1 MILPGLVMVGLCQT
15 QALLYSGLFLLA
27 AGSSLVTPCLTALV
41 SLYTPTD
48 RQGETLG
55 IFRSLGSLGRAFAP
69 LLAAMIYWR
78 FGSEWPYF
86 GSALV
91 LLIPIAMAVGL
102 PAVTPTKELV
112 DADATSV

>member
-1 MILPGLVMVGLCQT
+1 M
-15 QALLYSGLFLLA
+15 LFLSTCSSSTTRML

-41 SLYTPTD
+41 SLYTPDD

-55 IFRSLGSLGRAFAP
+55 IFRSLGSLARAVAP
-69 LLAAMIYWR
+69 IIAALVYWR

-91 LLIPIAMAVGL
+91 MLVPIMLVFGL
-102 PAVTPTKELV
+102 PGVELDVKSATP
-112 DADATSV
+112 